1 MRLSQNIPDMHRS
14 FCNRLILLE
23 FSGTLPLVLQMDSA
37 MDLVQKLASA
47 LAGLT
52 LVVQLGWKVW

>member
-1 MRLSQNIPDMHRS
+1 
-14 FCNRLILLE
+14 LILLE

-37 MDLVQKLASA
+37 MDLVQKSESA